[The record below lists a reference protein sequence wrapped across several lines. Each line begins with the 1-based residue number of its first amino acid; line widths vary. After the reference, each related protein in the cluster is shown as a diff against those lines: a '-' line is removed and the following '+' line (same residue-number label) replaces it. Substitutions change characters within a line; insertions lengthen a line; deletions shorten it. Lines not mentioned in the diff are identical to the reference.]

1 MSLNQ
6 KSSLVSGNWPSE
18 IFLSPTRP
26 HKSNLYENIYFL
38 FQKAHK
44 ETKKFPLANLFARIY
59 VFTIQIIK
67 DTALC
72 FSTMKSVVRVF
83 FLCVNFFKK
92 FN

>member
-38 FQKAHK
+38 FQKS
-44 ETKKFPLANLFARIY
+44 TQRNKKISASKFI
-59 VFTIQIIK
+59 FTIQIIK

-83 FLCVNFFKK
+83 FYV
-92 FN
+92 